1 MITDPS
7 PAEPVEPRRSQA
19 WFAAPGRNGFIHRSW
34 LRNQGHTDEAFDGR
48 PVIGIVNTWS
58 ELTPCNGHL
67 RQLAEA
73 VKRGVLLA
81 GGYPFELPAM
91 SLGETL
97 VRPTAM
103 LYRNLL
109 SMEAEESIRAN
120 PLDGVVLLSGC
131 DKTTPGLLMGAA
143 SVDLPAIM
151 VTGGPML
158 NGKFQGRDIGSGTAV
173 WQLGEELR
181 AGRISAADFAEAEV
195 CMSRSPGHC
204 MTMGTAST
212 MACVVEAL
220 GMTLPGAAAIPAPD
234 SRRVATAQRAGQRVV
249 AMVAEGLR
257 PSAVLTREAFDNAVR
272 VNAAISGST
281 NAVVHLLALAGRVG
295 VRFGLH
301 DFQALTEEVP
311 VIADL
316 QPSGRFLMEDFF
328 YAGGVPQVMAELGNL
343 IHTDHVTVTGRPVA
357 DNIAGTRCWDRR
369 VIATV
374 VDPVRPP
381 GAGTMVLWGTL
392 SPAGAVLKVSA
403 ASPELLAHRGPALVF
418 ERVEDYLAVCDDP
431 ELPVTAETVLVVKGA
446 GPKGYPGFP
455 EVGNL
460 PMPKKLL
467 DAGILDMVRVSD
479 ARMSGTG
486 YGTCVLHVSPES
498 AAGGPLAL
506 VRTGDLV
513 ELDASAH
520 RLDLLVG
527 PEVLEARRAEWSPPP
542 RPVERGWVRL
552 YVDHVLGADRG
563 ADLDV
568 LVGGS
573 GDGVPRH
580 SH

>member
-1 MITDPS
+1 VSADQPS
-7 PAEPVEPRRSQA
+7 EVAVARRSQA
-19 WFAAPGRNGFIHRSW
+19 WFAAPGRNGFVHRSW

-48 PVIGIVNTWS
+48 PIIGIVNTWS

-97 VRPTAM
+97 IRPTAM

-131 DKTTPGLLMGAA
+131 DKTTPGLLMGAVSA
-143 SVDLPAIM
+143 DLPAIM

-158 NGKFQGRDIGSGTAV
+158 NGKFHGRDIGSGTAV

-181 AGRISAADFAEAEV
+181 AGTITPADFAEAEV

-234 SRRVATAQRAGQRVV
+234 SRRVATAQRAGQRIV
-249 AMVAEGLR
+249 AMVDEGLR
-257 PSAVLTREAFDNAVR
+257 PSDVLDRQAFENAIK
-272 VNAAISGST
+272 VNAAVSGST
-281 NAVVHLLALAGRVG
+281 NAVVHLLALAGRAG
-295 VRFGLH
+295 VSLDLN
-301 DFQALTEEVP
+301 DFQRLTDEVP
-311 VIADL
+311 VLVDIM
-316 QPSGRFLMEDFF
+316 PSGRFLMEDFY
-328 YAGGVPQVMAELGNL
+328 YAGGVPQVMVELGDL
-343 IHTDHVTVTGRPVA
+343 LHTGHVTVTGRPVA
-357 DNIAGTRCWDRR
+357 ENIAGSRCWNRE
-369 VIATV
+369 VIGTRAQ
-374 VDPVRPP
+374 PVQPP
-381 GAGTMVLWGTL
+381 GAGTRVLWGTL
-392 SPAGAVLKVSA
+392 CPAGAVIKVSA
-403 ASPELLAHRGPALVF
+403 ASPHLLAHRGPALVF
-418 ERVEDYLAVCDDP
+418 DSIEDYLAVCDDP
-431 ELPVTAETVLVVKGA
+431 DLAVDAGTVLVVKGA
-446 GPKGYPGFP
+446 GPRGYPGFP

-460 PMPKKLL
+460 PIPKRLL
-467 DAGILDMVRVSD
+467 AAGVTDMVRVSD

-486 YGTCVLHVSPES
+486 YGACVLHVSPEA

-506 VRTGDLV
+506 VQTGDV
-513 ELDASAH
+513 IELDAGDH
-520 RLDLLVG
+520 RLDLMVDAD
-527 PEVLEARRAEWSPPP
+527 ELERRRAAWSPPAP
-542 RPVERGWVRL
+542 PVERGWVKL
-552 YVDHVLGADRG
+552 YVDHVLGADQG
-563 ADLDV
+563 ADLDI
-568 LVGGS
+568 LVGRS
-573 GDGVPRH
+573 GDAVPRH